1 MNDLLCEGQEI
12 IIIGRSGYGGYVR
25 EPSRFDHDFV
35 EQCLEFLPK
44 FISRLGKDLRYSVVH
59 LYLIISET
67 LS

>member
-44 FISRLGKDLRYSVVH
+44 FIHFDLEKTYDIRSF
-59 LYLIISET
+59 T
-67 LS
+67 FT